1 MKAAKK
7 YAFIIFLV
15 FVSFPD
21 VVKCQQV
28 PLVPISY
35 RIFDPFV
42 FNPAITGSKD
52 FSSLDIIAGWQGKS
66 NSQIISENSRLL
78 KKGATYFTSP
88 DFKEFTGIGLGGY
101 LFNEENSKF
110 RNTGIDIACSYH
122 IPVDKESLS
131 FISIGASFR
140 GVSNITKAVTSID
153 PLLNKASVSSYYF
166 NTDLG
171 IYFYGPKFFAG
182 VSVTNLLGNPKGN
195 DSLSLILLPVSRQYF
210 LITGYKILISTP
222 LNIVIEPSLIVNAVQ
237 LSNMKARD
245 ILKPALKLYLQDF
258 CLGTYFNNYSNIS
271 FFFQYRFPR
280 FYIGSFFEIPK
291 NTPYFQKELNF
302 EFAVGINFSQT
313 KSNYRKYY
321 HW

>member
-15 FVSFPD
+15 FFSFPD
-21 VVKCQQV
+21 TVKCQQV
-28 PLVPISY
+28 PLVPVSY

-42 FNPAITGSKD
+42 FNPAITGNKD

-78 KKGATYFTSP
+78 KKGTTYFTSP
-88 DFKEFTGIGLGGY
+88 DIKEFSGIGLGGY
-101 LFNEENSKF
+101 LFNEENSKIH
-110 RNTGIDIACSYH
+110 NTGVDIAFSYH

-131 FISIGASFR
+131 FISIGASVK
-140 GVSNITKAVTSID
+140 GVSSITKAITSTD
-153 PLLNKASVSSYYF
+153 PLLNKASVSSNFF

-171 IYFYGPKFFAG
+171 IYFYGPNFFAG

-210 LITGYKILISTP
+210 FITGYKILISTP
-222 LNIVIEPSLIVNAVQ
+222 LNIVIEPSLIVNTDRV
-237 LSNMKARD
+237 SHVKAPD
-245 ILKPALKLYLQDF
+245 IIKPVLKLYVQEF

-291 NTPYFQKELNF
+291 NTPYYQKKLNF
-302 EFAVGINFSQT
+302 EFAFGINFSKT
-313 KSNYRKYY
+313 KSNYHKYY